1 MSVRSEPVAGLR
13 SIIRALR
20 YRNYRLFFGG
30 QSISLIGT
38 WMQRIALAWLVYRLT
53 NSAFLLGLVGFSGQ
67 IPTFLFAS
75 FAGVLVDRWNR
86 HRMLVVTQVLSMVQA
101 LTLSLLV
108 LTGTVRVWHIVVLSL
123 ILGIVNAFDIPAR
136 QSFVVEMVEGKE
148 DLGNAIALNSSM
160 VNAAR
165 LLGPSMAGIL
175 IAAVGEGICF
185 LINGLSYLAVVV
197 ALLAMRTR
205 PRNSKQRS
213 SWIRQDLRDGFMYAF
228 GFAPIRAI
236 LFLLGL
242 VSLMGMPYV
251 VLMPVF
257 AKDVLHGG
265 PHALGFLMG
274 ASGVGALVGALY
286 LASRKSVLGLGR
298 LIPVTASVFGA
309 GLVAFSLSH
318 VLVLSLV
325 LMLVVGFGQMV
336 QMASSNT
343 ILQTIVEDDKRG
355 RVMSFYTMAFMGMA
369 PFGSLLAGTLA
380 SKIGAP
386 NTLMIGGIACL
397 FGSVFFANKL
407 QSMRKMVRPIY
418 EKMGIIPEIA
428 SGIQSATESSLPKG
442 NVE

>member
-13 SIIRALR
+13 SITRALR

-86 HRMLVVTQVLSMVQA
+86 HRMLVVTQVLSMAQA
-101 LTLSLLV
+101 FTLSLLI

-123 ILGIVNAFDIPAR
+123 LLGIVNAFDIPAR

-175 IAAVGEGICF
+175 IAAVGEGTCF

-205 PRNSKQRS
+205 PRDSKQRN
-213 SWIRQDLRDGFMYAF
+213 SWIRQELRDGFIYTF

-236 LFLLGL
+236 LLLLAL

-286 LASRKSVLGLGR
+286 LASKKSVLGLGR

-318 VLVLSLV
+318 VLVLSLL

-369 PFGSLLAGTLA
+369 PFGSLFAGTLA

-397 FGSVFFANKL
+397 FGSVFFAKKL
-407 QSMRKMVRPIY
+407 RSIREMVRPIY

-428 SGIQSATESSLPKG
+428 SGLQSATESSLPKE